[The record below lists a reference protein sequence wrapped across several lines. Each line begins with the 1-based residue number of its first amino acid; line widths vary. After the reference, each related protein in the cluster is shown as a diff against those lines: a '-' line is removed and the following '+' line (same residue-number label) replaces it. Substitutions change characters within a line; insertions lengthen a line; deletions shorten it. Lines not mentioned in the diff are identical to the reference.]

1 LAHLPTVTDTFA
13 NSHLHVCQLSVA
25 FLPTMLQQILP
36 TVSGIFTN
44 NVTSNF
50 ANIKQFLFIIKCQ
63 LRDLKT
69 GSGLKKNVS
78 SILANLTKPFYAIKT
93 LQD

>member
-1 LAHLPTVTDTFA
+1 
-13 NSHLHVCQLSVA
+13 
-25 FLPTMLQQILP
+25 MLQQILP
-36 TVSGIFTN
+36 TVTGILTN

-78 SILANLTKPFYAIKT
+78 SILANLSNLFIPLKPFKT
-93 LQD
+93 SLVRLLMTSIYSLV